1 MLPLKVGEFLLH
13 FPVFT
18 LLRDRRKSVLYK
30 VYSWCRG
37 WYPSHALGL
46 TLLSLPA
53 LCALANFQCE
63 RLRHGAG
70 ESREFYLE
78 LCFFGVVH
86 FTNLTALNNW
96 VKSAFASVM
105 AVAILGCNAVQRCR
119 EFIPRQI
126 L

>member
-1 MLPLKVGEFLLH
+1 MIFFLTPFH
-13 FPVFT
+13 STFPT
-18 LLRDRRKSVLYK
+18 SHRDRRKSVLYK

-63 RLRHGAG
+63 RLRRGGAPVA
-70 ESREFYLE
+70 ESREFYLQ

-86 FTNLTALNNW
+86 FTNLTALNNC

-105 AVAILGCNAVQRCR
+105 AIAILGRLSELYR
-119 EFIPRQI
+119 EFHGNDIT
-126 L
+126 

>member
-1 MLPLKVGEFLLH
+1 M
-13 FPVFT
+13 
-18 LLRDRRKSVLYK
+18 YK

-46 TLLSLPA
+46 TLLALPA

-63 RLRHGAG
+63 RLRRGGAPVA
-70 ESREFYLE
+70 ESREFYLQ

-86 FTNLTALNNW
+86 FTNLTALNNC

-105 AVAILGCNAVQRCR
+105 AVAILGRLSELYR
-119 EFIPRQI
+119 EFHGNDIARVY
-126 L
+126 